1 MPDPNTFD
9 ARWTLALGLP
19 IIAWLGVA
27 AWRRTQAVVTR
38 IRDVK
43 ADMALRPQDPYQ
55 SLAALMSEQEKTEK
69 R

>member
-1 MPDPNTFD
+1 MLDPNTFD

-43 ADMALRPQDPYQ
+43 AEMARHPQDPYQ
-55 SLAALMSEQEKTEK
+55 SLAELMSEPEK
-69 R
+69 RKTR